1 MAALLLRQGRAWVLK
16 TMLLEGRMVRGLAP
30 AVSLSTESGKSDKE
44 QPPNPKKQSPPK
56 NVVEPNKKGK
66 LLTTPAAAELS
77 KHLSSPGSYSSLVN
91 RGGTVAGPDPSDNLQ
106 FTDAGV
112 PTFLSRKTLVEF
124 PQKVPPSFRKQ
135 GSGSEALEKSRR
147 GPGSSPSS
155 SSSSS
160 SSSSDSESDEE
171 EASSQVDSQVTS
183 KGQGMVPKPGASRAF
198 ENKAPQTSISTKE
211 KAWSPQPHLDLS
223 SPEKPRQTKKKVT
236 PTKPLKDRKDAEP
249 KPVVPKS
256 QVDEEFLV
264 QNVKEKKLQKVVRLN
279 KIEKESQE
287 PFEVKKIASDH
298 TKSGLS
304 AQLNGSPVSPR
315 LTEKTAAGRQLQA
328 TPPET
333 REGRPG
339 DRIPESDGD
348 VAFPLFQKESLG
360 KQVTAGILKAKEE
373 ILEDQVPIKHLKPV
387 PVGNKD
393 VLEEKTTALKLEAKS
408 ETTAASASAVDE
420 QAGAQEPAQAAA
432 PPEPFDN
439 TSYKNLQH
447 HEYTPYT
454 FTDLN
459 LHLSKFRLPQPS
471 SGRESPRH

>member
-1 MAALLLRQGRAWVLK
+1 MA
-16 TMLLEGRMVRGLAP
+16 
-30 AVSLSTESGKSDKE
+30 
-44 QPPNPKKQSPPK
+44 
-56 NVVEPNKKGK
+56 PNKKGK

-77 KHLSSPGSYSSLVN
+77 KHLTAPGSYTSLVN
-91 RGGTVAGPDPSDNLQ
+91 RGGTVAGPNPSDNLQ
-106 FTDAGV
+106 FTEAGV
-112 PTFLSRKTLVEF
+112 PAFLSRKTLVEF

-147 GPGSSPSS
+147 GPGSSSS
-155 SSSSS
+155 PSSS

-171 EASSQVDSQVTS
+171 AASSQVDSQVTS
-183 KGQGMVPKPGASRAF
+183 KGRGKVPKPGASRAF

-211 KAWSPQPHLDLS
+211 KTWSPQPHLDLS

-256 QVDEEFLV
+256 QVDEEFPM
-264 QNVKEKKLQKVVRLN
+264 QNVKENKLQKTVRVN

-287 PFEVKKIASDH
+287 PFEVKKISSDH

-304 AQLNGSPVSPR
+304 AQMNGSPVSPR

-339 DRIPESDGD
+339 DRIPQSDGD

-360 KQVTAGILKAKEE
+360 KQVTEGILKAEEE

-387 PVGNKD
+387 PVDTKD
-393 VLEEKTTALKLEAKS
+393 VLEATTAALKLEAQS
-408 ETTAASASAVDE
+408 ETAEDSASAAHE
-420 QAGAQEPAQAAA
+420 QAGAQGTCL
-432 PPEPFDN
+432 DCRVL
-439 TSYKNLQH
+439 SLSLGG
-447 HEYTPYT
+447 YTG
-454 FTDLN
+454 
-459 LHLSKFRLPQPS
+459 HL
-471 SGRESPRH
+471 